1 MANDARVQRIDPNDQ
16 RVLEARDA
24 ERRLFE
30 HYDREYQSHSVELDQ
45 FGIKLRVLEVGSGP
59 PLVLVPGGN
68 GDAIEF
74 VPMIAGLEGRRV
86 IAVNRPGAGMS
97 DAIDHRTIDF
107 RRLAVDSME
116 AVLDAFGL
124 ENAPFAVNSM
134 GGLWTLWLALDRPE
148 RVSGMVQFGCPAL
161 VLGTSAPLPMRFL
174 SVPYLNRLL
183 FRAFRAGSS
192 DDVRKVFGMLGCSEA
207 TRAKAP
213 EPYVDAFYRMFS
225 LPTYR
230 LAWLSLMETVL
241 NVLGATRE
249 FVLDAADLGNVRQ
262 PTQFVW
268 GDNDVFGGV
277 DIGRQAVAAMPNAEL
292 QVIAGSHVPYID
304 NPGECARLTN
314 EYLRQH
320 DTRPIA
326 LTDDPRFTA

>member
-1 MANDARVQRIDPNDQ
+1 
-16 RVLEARDA
+16 
-24 ERRLFE
+24 
-30 HYDREYQSHSVELDQ
+30 
-45 FGIKLRVLEVGSGP
+45 
-59 PLVLVPGGN
+59 
-68 GDAIEF
+68 
-74 VPMIAGLEGRRV
+74 
-86 IAVNRPGAGMS
+86 
-97 DAIDHRTIDF
+97 
-107 RRLAVDSME
+107 
-116 AVLDAFGL
+116 
-124 ENAPFAVNSM
+124 
-134 GGLWTLWLALDRPE
+134 
-148 RVSGMVQFGCPAL
+148 
-161 VLGTSAPLPMRFL
+161 
-174 SVPYLNRLL
+174 
-183 FRAFRAGSS
+183 
-192 DDVRKVFGMLGCSEA
+192 
-207 TRAKAP
+207 
-213 EPYVDAFYRMFS
+213 MFS

-241 NVLGATRE
+241 NVRGATRE